1 MVSTHPVERVCDGGA
16 PLLVEDERGENDEP
30 VRRDLR
36 EDVTARSK
44 KHKNESRQG
53 RDTEVM

>member
-1 MVSTHPVERVCDGGA
+1 MSTHPVERVCDGGA